1 MSTPSFRKA
10 CRELIA
16 KKIFGQRKEF
26 EMANENFS
34 LQTATTKTE
43 SESETMPDNKWEIV
57 LKQKSQERKNS
68 KSQYKQRM
76 HIVKLI

>member
-26 EMANENFS
+26 KMANENFS

-43 SESETMPDNKWEIV
+43 SESETMPDNK
-57 LKQKSQERKNS
+57 
-68 KSQYKQRM
+68 
-76 HIVKLI
+76 

>member
-26 EMANENFS
+26 KMANENFS
-34 LQTATTKTE
+34 LQTLQTATKTE
-43 SESETMPDNKWEIV
+43 SETMLDDK
-57 LKQKSQERKNS
+57 
-68 KSQYKQRM
+68 
-76 HIVKLI
+76 

>member
-16 KKIFGQRKEF
+16 KKIFGQRKKF

-34 LQTATTKTE
+34 LQTTTRTTK
-43 SESETMPDNKWEIV
+43 SESETMPDNE
-57 LKQKSQERKNS
+57 
-68 KSQYKQRM
+68 
-76 HIVKLI
+76 

>member
-1 MSTPSFRKA
+1 M
-10 CRELIA
+10 IA
-16 KKIFGQRKEF
+16 KKIFGQCKEF
-26 EMANENFS
+26 EMTNENFS
-34 LQTATTKTE
+34 LQTTTTKTE
-43 SESETMPDNKWEIV
+43 SESETMPDNKWEII